1 MNTREVGEPSRGAR
15 CRRMGGTGTVDVEDM
30 SKMEKEWGGRRGNRE
45 DRLCQQIKGGVSTCR
60 TKLDHCSRRR
70 MRE

>member
-30 SKMEKEWGGRRGNRE
+30 SKMEKEWGGGEEAERSAYANRSRE
-45 DRLCQQIKGGVSTCR
+45 VSAHVERNLITAQVAG
-60 TKLDHCSRRR
+60 
-70 MRE
+70 